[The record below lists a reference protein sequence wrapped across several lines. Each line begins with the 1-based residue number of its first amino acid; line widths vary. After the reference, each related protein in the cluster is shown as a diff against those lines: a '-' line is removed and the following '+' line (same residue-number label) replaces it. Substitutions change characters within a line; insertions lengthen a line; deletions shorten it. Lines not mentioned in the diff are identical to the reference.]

1 MAHHGDGHEALSRG
15 GIVPVDAVQKD
26 HIVDR
31 RFVTRAL
38 AIEDE
43 QRVADGR
50 LARGGVVEARGPA
63 AFDGGFQVRGAHAA
77 AENRA
82 GGGLVG
88 GHDNCRRGEDVAV
101 SERYPAWRYGLDRA
115 IQADRAYSRGRWV
128 GGTISRQRGGVKTGR
143 EGVHSNG
150 RVPDETEDGASPH
163 HHHHH
168 HHSSSLVSKLISF
181 FFIARYLA

>member
-63 AFDGGFQVRGAHAA
+63 AFDGLLHLRGAHPA
-77 AENRA
+77 AEEGA
-82 GGGLVG
+82 GRGLVG
-88 GHDNCRRGEDVAV
+88 GHDNGRGGEGVAV
-101 SERYPAWRYGLDRA
+101 LERDAARGDGLDPA
-115 IQADRAYSRGRWV
+115 V
-128 GGTISRQRGGVKTGR
+128 
-143 EGVHSNG
+143 
-150 RVPDETEDGASPH
+150 
-163 HHHHH
+163 
-168 HHSSSLVSKLISF
+168 
-181 FFIARYLA
+181 